1 MEWLTFLF
9 EYIVMPLIIIGG
21 IALCCFIS
29 AKILEIKKR
38 TKDET
43 TLKYLSM
50 LDNSITTAVLA
61 TTQTYVDSLKRQGK
75 FDLEAQKTAFA
86 QTYDAVMNVLTD
98 EAKKYITEAIG
109 DLEVYVTNKIEA
121 EVNLNK

>member
-1 MEWLTFLF
+1 MLTFLF
-9 EYIVMPLIIIGG
+9 EYIIMPLVVIGG
-21 IALCCFIS
+21 VALCCLVSI
-29 AKILEIKKR
+29 KILEIKKR

-61 TTQTYVDSLKRQGK
+61 TTQTYVDSLKSQGK

-86 QTYDAVMNVLTD
+86 QTYNAVMNVLTD

-109 DLEVYVTNKIEA
+109 DLEAYITNKIEA